1 MQLTNSWGTKLTA
14 ALDSVFSG
22 EEAYGRHLDLYEA
35 HSQYLNLKGSTRLSY
50 IAYLDLLKQGRV
62 ERTLDVREKSHP
74 AYLQ

>member
-1 MQLTNSWGTKLTA
+1 M
-14 ALDSVFSG
+14 FSG